1 MRTFKIEDMS
11 CGNCQKKIEAELQR
25 EGIQASID
33 LEQKQLH
40 VESSETDE
48 KIIATVLKAGY
59 HATQHENQNMDT
71 TKHVDGAENSINPQ
85 YEIPNI
91 TCTNCALTISKQL
104 AKKDVDVRINAGT
117 KQMQVIK
124 NPNHLNETEIIAEVE
139 KAGYTAVSL
148 QNNQQSAHA
157 GHDHDEMFAQS
168 GPLYKRGEFKLI
180 LSIVAFVI
188 AESPMVFH
196 TFLQLH
202 SPLLEFM
209 MNPWFQLVLATLTM
223 WLVGGAFFK
232 GAWNAFKNRVTTMD
246 TLVTVGAFAAYGF
259 SIMQMFVYRANPMEH
274 YFFEATI
281 AIIALIYLGHYL
293 EEKATKRT
301 NTALKELTEL
311 HAEVANHIV
320 GDTIMKKKPSEIAVG
335 DLVVVY
341 RGEKIPLDGII
352 TSGQG
357 SVNEAMVSGEAL
369 PLLKEEGNHVVGGTL
384 LESGELSVRVLKD
397 EKSGTLSSII
407 TAVEK
412 AQFEKPEIQ
421 KTADKISEIFVPAI
435 LILALVTFGVYF
447 FVLQRDFWTA
457 ISTALSVIVISC
469 PCAFGLATPLS
480 ILIGSSLAAKRG
492 ILYKSGATFEQVRK
506 IDAICF
512 DKTGTLTYGAPKV
525 VATLHDVQPHAA
537 LLYAAEKKSEHPLA
551 LAIIDYVESN
561 VKNVEIID
569 VSIEEKSG
577 SGILIQQEDGVFS
590 IGSLKMAKAR
600 GVVLTKEQ
608 EAFIDSHAQTGA
620 SIVACVKERS
630 LVNLLAIRD
639 TVKKEAAQLI
649 QTLQAKNIQVYMITG
664 DMQIPAEAIGREVG
678 VHPTHVFSEVQP
690 VDKLEHIKKLQ
701 QQGLTVAFVGDGI
714 NDAPALAQANLG
726 IAVGTGAKVAL
737 SAADITLVGG
747 NISLIDD
754 ALQISKATLK
764 NIFTNFGWA
773 FSYNIV
779 AIPIAMLGLLS
790 PTLAAAFMAFSDI
803 VVVLNAATLKLFRKK

>member
-25 EGIQASID
+25 EGIQASVDI
-33 LEQKQLH
+33 EQKQLH

-48 KIIATVLKAGY
+48 KIVATVLKAGY
-59 HATQHENQNMDT
+59 HATRYENQDT
-71 TKHVDGAENSINPQ
+71 DIIEHVDGAEHSLNPQ

-104 AKKDVDVRINAGT
+104 AKKDVDVRINTGT

-124 NPNHLNETEIIAEVE
+124 NPNHLNETEIISEVE

-168 GPLYKRGEFKLI
+168 GPLYKRGEFKLV
-180 LSIVAFVI
+180 LSIVAFII
-188 AESPMVFH
+188 AELPMVFH
-196 TFLQLH
+196 TFLHIDFPFLDV
-202 SPLLEFM
+202 M
-209 MNPWFQLVLATLTM
+209 MNPWFQFALATLVM
-223 WLVGGAFFK
+223 LLVGVSFFK
-232 GAWNAFKNRVTTMD
+232 GAWIAFKNKVTTMD

-281 AIIALIYLGHYL
+281 AIIALIYLGHYF

-320 GDTIMKKKPSEIAVG
+320 GDTIVKKKPSEIAVG
-335 DLVVVY
+335 DLIVVY

-512 DKTGTLTYGAPKV
+512 DKTGTLTYGVPKV
-525 VATLHDVQPHAA
+525 VATLHDVQAHAA

-561 VKNVEIID
+561 VKDVEIID

-577 SGILIQQEDGVFS
+577 SGIFIQQEDGVFS

-620 SIVACVKERS
+620 SIVACVKENS

-639 TVKKEAAQLI
+639 TVKKETAQLI

-690 VDKLEHIKKLQ
+690 VDKLERIKKLQ

-773 FSYNIV
+773 LSYNVI
-779 AIPIAMLGLLS
+779 AIPVAVLGLLS
-790 PTLAAAFMAFSDI
+790 PTLAAAFMAFSDV
-803 VVVLNAATLKLFRKK
+803 VVVLNAATLKFFRKK